1 MNHINKIWQRLNK
14 ILKCSSKH
22 QNYENLRTIPI
33 FRRRKAC
40 TLLQQ
45 CLIHTKRF
53 DYHSLLGKYC
63 L

>member
-1 MNHINKIWQRLNK
+1 MAKAE
-14 ILKCSSKH
+14 
-22 QNYENLRTIPI
+22 NYENLRIIPI
-33 FRRRKAC
+33 FRTSKAC

-63 L
+63 FLCSK